1 MAIGTVLFV
10 LPEDPRGDGS
20 GMEQLGRVRAEVE
33 AQGLEVRWA
42 RNGIDAQAVLR
53 TEAGLAA
60 AVVAWDLPAWAP
72 PGTGAKTDGSGG
84 SVVPETSGDPGGA
97 AVLRLVERRFKNLP
111 VFLVMADDDLERLPL
126 WVAET
131 VVGYIW
137 PLEDTPSF
145 IAGRVARAARSYLE
159 AVLPPFF
166 KALRHFGDTHE
177 YSWHTPA
184 HSGGVAFLKSPVG
197 RAFFD
202 YFGEQLFRSD
212 LSISVEELGSL
223 FEHSGPIGDAER
235 NAARIFGAD
244 RTYFVLHGDS
254 TANRMVG
261 HFSVTRD
268 EIALVDRNC
277 HKSVLHGLVISGAR
291 PVYLIPTRNGY
302 GLAGPLPPTRLHAAA
317 VAARIAENPLSHD
330 AVGPGA
336 EYAVLTNSTYDGL
349 CYDAVAVARTLA
361 PSTPRVHF
369 DEAWFAYARFHPLYA
384 GRYGMSVDPD
394 TFTGPDRPTVFS
406 TQSTHKLL
414 AALSQSAM
422 VHVRAAPRAPV
433 EHERFNEAFMM
444 HGTTSAL
451 YPLIASLDV
460 AAGMMDGE
468 QGRWLIDEA
477 VTEAIR
483 FRQSMVR
490 LGRRIAAEGDRPPWF
505 FGVWQ
510 PDTVTDPVTGTQWDF
525 DQAPADLLRTE
536 PSCWQL
542 EPEADWH
549 GFRELSPGYCLL
561 DPIKVTLTC
570 PGIDASGVMADWGV
584 PARVLT
590 AYLATRNIVVE
601 KTDTYTTLVLFS
613 MGITKGK
620 WGTLLDALT
629 DFKALHDQDTPLAV
643 ALPDIVARFPHR
655 YGSQTLRDL
664 CRDMH
669 DHLRAANLVELLDTA
684 FQDLPVPVA
693 PPQQCYR
700 RLVRGGTERI
710 RLAQAAGRVAA
721 AMVTVTPPGIPV
733 LMPGENIGAATG
745 PLLRYL
751 GALESFDRRFP
762 GFHSEAHGVTIDPD
776 TGDYLI
782 ECVHADDS
790 PATTTGHPA

>member
-10 LPEDPRGDGS
+10 LPADPHGNDCEAG
-20 GMEQLGRVRAEVE
+20 QLHRIRAEIE
-33 AQGLEVRWA
+33 EHGFEVRWA
-42 RNGIDAQAVLR
+42 RNGADARAVLR

-60 AVVAWDLPAWAP
+60 AVVAWDLPASTTTGDAP
-72 PGTGAKTDGSGG
+72 SGSGE
-84 SVVPETSGDPGGA
+84 SDDPGGG
-97 AVLRLVERRFKNLP
+97 AVLRLAGRRFKDLP
-111 VFLVMADDDLERLPL
+111 IFLVMADDDLERLPL
-126 WVAET
+126 WATET
-131 VVGYIW
+131 AVGHVW
-137 PLEDTPSF
+137 PAEDTASF
-145 IAGRVARAARSYLE
+145 IAGRVVRAARSYLE

-166 KALRHFGDTHE
+166 KALRHFGDAHHQN
-177 YSWHTPA
+177 SWHTPA

-202 YFGEQLFRSD
+202 YFGERLLRSD
-212 LSISVEELGSL
+212 LSMSVEELGSL
-223 FEHSGPIGDAER
+223 FEHTGSIGDAER

-268 EIALVDRNC
+268 EIALVDRTC
-277 HKSVLHGLVISGAR
+277 HPSILHGLVITGAR

-302 GLAGPLPPTRLHAAA
+302 GLAGPLPPARLHAAA
-317 VAARIAENPLSHD
+317 VADRIAANPLSRD
-330 AVGPGA
+330 AASLDA

-349 CYDAVAVARTLA
+349 CYDAVSVARALA

-384 GRYGMSVDPD
+384 GRYGMSVNAD
-394 TFTGPDRPTVFS
+394 TFAGPDRPTVFS

-422 VHVRAAPRAPV
+422 VHVRPAPRAPV
-433 EHERFNEAFMM
+433 EHDRFNEAFMM
-444 HGTTSAL
+444 HGTTSPL
-451 YPLIASLDV
+451 YPVIASLDV

-468 QGRWLIDEA
+468 QGRRLIDDA

-490 LGRRIAAEGDRPPWF
+490 LAERVAAEGDRPPWF

-510 PDTVTDPVTGTQWDF
+510 PDTVTDPATGVRWDF
-525 DQAPADLLRTE
+525 GRAPVELLRTQ

-549 GFRELSPGYCLL
+549 GFPGLSRGYCLL
-561 DPIKVTLTC
+561 DPVKVTLTC
-570 PGIDASGVMADWGV
+570 PGIDAAGVMADWGI

-601 KTDTYTTLVLFS
+601 KTGSYTTLVLFS
-613 MGITKGK
+613 MGTTKSK

-629 DFKALHDQDTPLAV
+629 DFKALHDQDAPLSAV
-643 ALPDIVARFPHR
+643 LPDIVARHPHR
-655 YGSQTLRDL
+655 YAGPTLREL
-664 CRDMH
+664 CRDIH
-669 DHLRAANLVELLDTA
+669 DHLRRAAVADPVDAA
-684 FQDLPVPVA
+684 FRELPVPVT

-700 RLVRGGTERI
+700 LLVRGGTERVP
-710 RLAQAAGRVAA
+710 LAHAAGRVAA

-733 LMPGENIGAATG
+733 LMPGEGIGPATD
-745 PLLRYL
+745 PPLRYL
-751 GALESFDRRFP
+751 GALESFDRHFP
-762 GFHSEAHGVTIDPD
+762 GFRGRTHGVTVDRD

-782 ECVHADDS
+782 ECIRREHEPTSA
-790 PATTTGHPA
+790 P